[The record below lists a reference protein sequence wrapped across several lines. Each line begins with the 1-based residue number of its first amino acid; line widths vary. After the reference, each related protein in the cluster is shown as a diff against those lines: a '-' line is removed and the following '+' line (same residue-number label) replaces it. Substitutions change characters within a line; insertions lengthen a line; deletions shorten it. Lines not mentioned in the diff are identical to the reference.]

1 MKRQTIR
8 VIIEGKYAAE
18 VPIDLL
24 EDETGWS
31 PYVTFDDATKVVDVR
46 RALRRG
52 DIATAAKHGKVY
64 ELLPLSA

>member
-1 MKRQTIR
+1 MTRQSIR

-18 VPIDLL
+18 VPIDLI

-31 PYVTFDDATKVVDVR
+31 PYVTFDDATKVLDVR

-52 DIATAAKHGKVY
+52 DIATATKFGKVY

>member
-1 MKRQTIR
+1 MKSQTIR

-18 VPIDLL
+18 VPIELI

-31 PYVTFDDATKVVDVR
+31 PYVSFEDATKVVDVR

-52 DIATAAKHGKVY
+52 DIAAAAKHAKVY

>member
-18 VPIDLL
+18 VPIELL

-31 PYVTFDDATKVVDVR
+31 PYVTFDDASKVVDVR

-52 DIATAAKHGKVY
+52 DIATASKFGKVY
-64 ELLPLSA
+64 ELLPLTA